1 MKKRMKIRLAVTFCL
16 LIGFFVSSFGEMAV
30 FAAETATVQGTVVAG
45 TTSDLLLL
53 STKDGKME
61 IKIDSSTDMSEAKIL
76 LPETKLTAALSHG
89 QDGYWHATKL
99 TYNGQTAS
107 VTIDSSNVS
116 NVTGTINN
124 KTTGD
129 VLFVDTP
136 QGEMQIK
143 YDQNTNISGCTML
156 VAGRKYTITCA
167 RGSDAY
173 MHATV
178 ITDTVASTGT
188 GSTGNVTFVNGKV
201 DKRTTDS
208 ILFLSTNEGVMEI
221 KVDAGADTTSGKWK
235 KEGTKLTVYFYRG
248 NDAYIHASKVVEGTT
263 VMPSSTNKA
272 TNSFG
277 GTVASNT
284 TESVL
289 FLSTTEG
296 VMEFKIDS
304 DANTLNGMIHVSG
317 NKLTVSAYHGN
328 DGYWHATEITGVKD
342 SCTANLNSSSKLSVS
357 GTVSGRSTEKVLFLE
372 TKEGTMEIKL
382 DAVKSLNN
390 SKVLIKGKKI
400 SVACVIGSDEYWH
413 ATDITA

>member
-1 MKKRMKIRLAVTFCL
+1 MKKSLGIRLAVMFCL
-16 LIGFFVSSFGEMAV
+16 LMAFVVSPFGKMTV
-30 FAAETATVQGTVVAG
+30 SAAETATVQGTVLTG

-53 STKDGKME
+53 STTDGKME
-61 IKIDSSTDMSEAKIL
+61 IKIDSGTDMSEAKIL
-76 LPETKLTAALSHG
+76 LPETKLTAVLSHG
-89 QDGYWHATKL
+89 SDGYWHATKL
-99 TYNGQTAS
+99 TYNGKQVG
-107 VTIDSSNVS
+107 VTIDSSKTS
-116 NVTGTINN
+116 NVTGTIND

-129 VLFVDTP
+129 VLFVDTA

-156 VAGRKYTITCA
+156 VSGKKYNITCA

-178 ITDTVASTGT
+178 ITDVAA
-188 GSTGNVTFVNGKV
+188 GSTGKAVFVNGKV

-221 KVDAGADTTSGKWK
+221 KVDAGADTTGGKWK

-248 NDAYIHASKVVEGTT
+248 NDAYLHASKVVEGTT
-263 VMPSSTNKA
+263 VMPDSTSKA
-272 TNSFG
+272 TNSFT

-289 FLSTTEG
+289 FLSTTDG

-328 DGYWHATEITGVKD
+328 DGYWHATAITGVKD
-342 SCTANLNSSSKLSVS
+342 SCTAKLNESSKVNVS
-357 GTVSGRSTEKVLFLE
+357 GTVSGRSTEKILFLE

-382 DAVKSLNN
+382 DGVKSLNN
-390 SKVLIKGKKI
+390 VKVLIKGKKI

-413 ATDITA
+413 AMDITA